1 MNPGPGAEAP
11 GLFSFMAFT
20 FMASGP
26 GAIRGDQITL
36 TRFCGPESGKFL
48 DRIRG
53 RRHCLQLS
61 FDPAGAPFDVRF
73 KHCDIQITR
82 DEAIVLRDNL
92 TRFID
97 GVQDGELVSRFTSA
111 RERNN
116 KLIL

>member
-1 MNPGPGAEAP
+1 ME
-11 GLFSFMAFT
+11 
-20 FMASGP
+20 SGP
-26 GAIRGDQITL
+26 GSIRGDKITL

-48 DRIRG
+48 DRITG

-73 KHCDIQITR
+73 KYCDVQLTR

-97 GVQDGELVSRFTSA
+97 GVKDGELVSRFNSA
-111 RERNN
+111 RERKN